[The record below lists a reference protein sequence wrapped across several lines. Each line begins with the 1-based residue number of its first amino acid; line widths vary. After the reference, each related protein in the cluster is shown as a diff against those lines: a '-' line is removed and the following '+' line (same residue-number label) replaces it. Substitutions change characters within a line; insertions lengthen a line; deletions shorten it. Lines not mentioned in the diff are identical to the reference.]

1 MRKLKPLPEIINGVE
16 VIKDLGMN
24 EQIPAK
30 RIAQFRCSC
39 GKLFIGKINAVKV
52 GHKTSCGCKRDGRPT
67 HKLSKHPLYRKWSGM
82 ITRTTNKNERSYKN
96 YGQRGIIVC
105 NEWRNDFLKFY
116 NWAINNG
123 WEKGLTIDRIDVNGN
138 YEPNNCQWLTMKENS
153 MKDRYSEFI
162 KNNKTKEICWR
173 YQAEHITITELAI
186 QYSTYKE
193 VISKILKDNGIKIKH
208 RRIKK

>member
-39 GKLFIGKINAVKV
+39 GKLFIGKINTVKV
-52 GHKTSCGCKRDGRPT
+52 GHKTSCGCKRAGRPT

-82 ITRTTNKNERSYKN
+82 ITRTTNKKERCYKN
-96 YGQRGIIVC
+96 YGQRGIIIC
-105 NEWRNDFLKFY
+105 DEWRNDFLKFY

-186 QYSTYKE
+186 QYSTYKV

-208 RRIKK
+208 RRMKK

>member
-1 MRKLKPLPEIINGVE
+1 MRKLKPLPSVINGIE

-24 EQIPAK
+24 DQIPAK

-105 NEWRNDFLKFY
+105 NEWRNDFLTFY

-123 WEKGLTIDRIDVNGN
+123 WEKCLTIDRIDVNGN

-153 MKDRYSEFI
+153 TKDKYSEFI

-173 YQAEHITITELAI
+173 YQAEHITITKLAI

>member
-1 MRKLKPLPEIINGVE
+1 MRKLKQLPDIINGVE

-52 GHKTSCGCKRDGRPT
+52 GHKTSCGCKRNGRPT
-67 HKLSKHPLYRKWSGM
+67 HGLSKHPLYRKWSGM
-82 ITRTTNKNERSYKN
+82 ITRTTNKKERSYRN
-96 YGQRGIIVC
+96 YGHRGIVVC
-105 NEWRNDFLKFY
+105 DEWRNDFLTFY

-123 WEKGLTIDRIDVNGN
+123 WKKGLTIDRIDVNGN
-138 YEPNNCQWLTMKENS
+138 YEPNNCQWLTMKENT

-162 KNNKTKEICWR
+162 KNNKVEEICDR
-173 YQAEHITITELAI
+173 YLNEHITITELAN
-186 QYSTYKE
+186 QLGTYKE
-193 VISKILKDNGIKIKH
+193 VVSNILKDNNIKIKH
-208 RRIKK
+208 RRMKK